1 MRTPW
6 LIFGVVC
13 SLACGVGAFGC
24 GGNNDKSKNPQCSDG
39 IDNDGDGLVDFPDD
53 PGCVSAEDETENS
66 LPSPQCSDGRDNDG
80 DGKIDYP
87 YDPGCQSPQQD
98 TETDDCPDGP
108 NCPQCSNGKDDDGN
122 GITDFPDDPGCT
134 SASDNDEFTDNPAA
148 CGTDTVAQQL
158 PFDGH
163 VMGMIDPAAISH
175 LSSTT
180 CGGGGGEQVYE
191 LRIMSPKVV
200 TAT

>member
-53 PGCVSAEDETENS
+53 PGCVSADDETENS

-80 DGKIDYP
+80 DGK
-87 YDPGCQSPQQD
+87 
-98 TETDDCPDGP
+98 
-108 NCPQCSNGKDDDGN
+108 
-122 GITDFPDDPGCT
+122 TDFPDDPGCT

-148 CGTDTVAQQL
+148 CGTDTIAQQL